1 MKAKVKKG
9 IIIAVLSLHALQA
22 FSTVTASFTAE
33 PTALLLCSDK
43 ESYPLND

>member
-9 IIIAVLSLHALQA
+9 IIIAVLGLLTLQA

-33 PTALLLCSDK
+33 PTSLVLCSDK
-43 ESYPLND
+43 ECYPWNG